1 MPKRQINH
9 CKSYKNVVR
18 FIKHSPCYPHNLTYP
33 IHLALNEK
41 KKPFPN
47 ITSNKY
53 FQIFRQN
60 DTLSLIYQTYTC
72 NSNIQ
77 QFFTPCENWENCN
90 VKKAVKEQRKNWIQQ
105 IYGWQFIDITP
116 TRIVYI
122 EIEIEFLLFYV
133 WVEFQIMAAPIC
145 LYFSE
150 SMRKYLLTK
159 YAKRTIIARGN
170 YGITRRTM
178 DRYFWKMIICVN

>member
-1 MPKRQINH
+1 MRVHSNNLKISKSLVHKLKFMQSQTRDYHVHYMPKRQINH

-90 VKKAVKEQRKNWIQQ
+90 VKKAVKEQRKN
-105 IYGWQFIDITP
+105 
-116 TRIVYI
+116 
-122 EIEIEFLLFYV
+122 
-133 WVEFQIMAAPIC
+133 
-145 LYFSE
+145 
-150 SMRKYLLTK
+150 
-159 YAKRTIIARGN
+159 
-170 YGITRRTM
+170 
-178 DRYFWKMIICVN
+178 